1 MKRIILFCTLVL
13 LASAAFV
20 LTSCG
25 NPKET
30 LHIYNW
36 GDYIS
41 DDVIRK
47 FEKEFNCKVKVDVF
61 DSNEAMYA
69 KLKAG
74 AGGYD
79 IIVPSSYMAKLMYE
93 QGMLRDLDSALL
105 PNVTKYFDRSYS
117 PLSLDGELKYSVPY
131 FVSFTGIGYDTTR
144 IKDFQP
150 TWRMFERPEIKKRS
164 SLLNDQREVMGC
176 ALRTLGYDVN
186 STDQK
191 QIDEAVALIQKWKQN
206 IQ

>member
-1 MKRIILFCTLVL
+1 MKQIILFCALVL

-105 PNVTKYFDRSYS
+105 
-117 PLSLDGELKYSVPY
+117 L
-131 FVSFTGIGYDTTR
+131 
-144 IKDFQP
+144 
-150 TWRMFERPEIKKRS
+150 
-164 SLLNDQREVMGC
+164 
-176 ALRTLGYDVN
+176 
-186 STDQK
+186 
-191 QIDEAVALIQKWKQN
+191 
-206 IQ
+206 

>member
-69 KLKAG
+69 KLKA
-74 AGGYD
+74 ARAD
-79 IIVPSSYMAKLMYE
+79 TISSCRPPIWRNSCTSRECCAILIPPCSRTSRNISTVLQPSFSRRRTE
-93 QGMLRDLDSALL
+93 I
-105 PNVTKYFDRSYS
+105 FS
-117 PLSLDGELKYSVPY
+117 PL
-131 FVSFTGIGYDTTR
+131 
-144 IKDFQP
+144 
-150 TWRMFERPEIKKRS
+150 
-164 SLLNDQREVMGC
+164 
-176 ALRTLGYDVN
+176 LRQFHGDRL
-186 STDQK
+186 
-191 QIDEAVALIQKWKQN
+191 
-206 IQ
+206 